1 MGFLK
6 SKTTKKTAEQVVGS
20 DLTALKVLPEN
31 PAPWY
36 RTKHLLLLNLTLL
49 VPMFSS
55 ASVGFDGAMMNG
67 LQTIE
72 QWRGYFG
79 HPSAPILGTMNA
91 VYPIGKIMGLVPVT
105 WLADKY
111 GRKTPMWIGF
121 GLLLLGAALQGASVS
136 LPMFI
141 VSRWLLGAA
150 TAFIAQP
157 APILVTELAYPT
169 QRGKISALY
178 NTFFFFGAILAAWS
192 TYGTFRLP
200 STWSW
205 RIPSMLQ
212 GALPAIQCV
221 FFYFVPESP
230 RWLVANGKT
239 DVAREVI
246 TCYHAGGD
254 SSALL
259 VDYEI
264 KEIEENLR
272 IEMEASKESSYL
284 DLLKTGPNRR
294 RTLIAVIVGIGA
306 QWSGS
311 GVISYYLTLVLNTVG
326 ITATKDQALING
338 LLQVFNWIAAVFAGA
353 MMVDRI
359 GRRKLFL
366 ISTAG
371 MLVCYIIWTILT
383 SVFARTKDE
392 KAGYTVVAFI
402 FIYYF
407 FYDIAWSPLL
417 MAYPVE
423 IMPYTLRGRGL
434 TISLGSTFIGLIIGQ
449 FLNPIGMA
457 SLGWMYYI
465 VFCCILAILLVLI
478 WFLFPETKGR
488 TLEQIAEVFDGK
500 NHSLGIS
507 GVGEEKLKD
516 DFVEVENVADR
527 KV

>member
-6 SKTTKKTAEQVVGS
+6 SKTTKKTAEQAVGS
-20 DLTALKVLPEN
+20 DLTAVLPEN

-121 GLLLLGAALQGASVS
+121 FLLLLGAALQGASVS

-205 RIPSMLQ
+205 RIPSILQ

-246 TCYHAGGD
+246 TQYHAGGD

-294 RTLIAVIVGIGA
+294 RTLIAVIVVA
-306 QWSGS
+306 SS
-311 GVISYYLTLVLNTVG
+311 RTTF
-326 ITATKDQALING
+326 AAL
-338 LLQVFNWIAAVFAGA
+338 FAGA

-371 MLVCYIIWTILT
+371 MLVCYVIWTILT

-407 FYDIAWSPLL
+407 FYDIVWSPLL

-434 TISLGSTFIGLIIGQ
+434 TVSLGSTFIGLIIGQ

-457 SLGWMYYI
+457 NLGWMYYI

-507 GVGEEKLKD
+507 GAGEEKLKD

>member
-6 SKTTKKTAEQVVGS
+6 SKKAPAQAVGP
-20 DLTALKVLPEN
+20 DLQAVLPEN

-79 HPSAPILGTMNA
+79 HPTAPVLGTMNA
-91 VYPIGKIMGLVPVT
+91 VYPIGKIMGLVPTT
-105 WLADKY
+105 WMADRY
-111 GRKTPMWIGF
+111 GRKAPMWLGF
-121 GLLLLGAALQGASVS
+121 FLLLLGAALQGASVS

-205 RIPSMLQ
+205 RIPSILQ
-212 GALPAIQCV
+212 GALPAIQFA

-230 RWLVANGKT
+230 RWLVANGKAEK
-239 DVAREVI
+239 AREVLVR
-246 TCYHAGGD
+246 YHAGGD
-254 SSALL
+254 ESSPL
-259 VDYEI
+259 VDHEL

-272 IEMEASKESSYL
+272 LEQEASKQSTYL
-284 DLLKTGPNRR
+284 DLVKTGPNRR
-294 RTLIAVIVGIGA
+294 RTFIAVVVGLSA
-306 QWSGS
+306 QWVGN

-326 ITATKDQALING
+326 ITQTKDQALING
-338 LLQVFNWIAAVFAGA
+338 LLQVFNWFAAVFAGA

-371 MLVCYIIWTILT
+371 MLVCYIVWTVLT
-383 SVFARTKDE
+383 SVFTRTRDE
-392 KAGYTVVAFI
+392 RAGYTVVAFI

-417 MAYPVE
+417 LSYPVE
-423 IMPYTLRGRGL
+423 IFQYTLRGKGL
-434 TISLGSTFIGLIIGQ
+434 SVSLGSTFGGLIIGQ
-449 FLNPIGMA
+449 FTNPIGMA
-457 SLGWMYYI
+457 NLGWKYYI
-465 VFCCILAILLVLI
+465 VFCCYLAILLVTI
-478 WFLFPETKGR
+478 WFVFPETKGR
-488 TLEQIAEVFDGK
+488 SLEQIAEVFDGK
-500 NHSLGIS
+500 NHSLAGGGI
-507 GVGEEKLKD
+507 GREKED
-516 DFVEVENVADR
+516 DFGEVEHVADR